1 MEETASRVVRLFGP
15 AAMVSC
21 YLLEPYFCEWK
32 EGSHVVGVLHPSVNF
47 THILW

>member
-15 AAMVSC
+15 AAVVSC
-21 YLLEPYFCEWK
+21 YLLELCFWEWK
-32 EGSHVVGVLHPSVNF
+32 EGSHVVGVLHPSVSL